1 MPDIPQLH
9 DIDDGFMGV
18 NSRLDP
24 GRVPKGYVCEAV
36 NRTFENQIIKNRW
49 GVVQPKWGGLWT
61 YETRTG
67 NVTTGSSSV
76 GGFSG
81 PVPINTILACDTS
94 ANNELVFKSGTR
106 LLSQSLDN
114 TNCVMSTEAY
124 SFTGSNPKTFKYYAS
139 TSSIVNIV
147 GIMTYRDE
155 VTGKQG
161 LLVASNTSRSSDGGQ
176 GKVYLLRP
184 NQSHLEVSLHGHDF
198 YDEVKFVQCGNGVV
212 LMRPGAARYYFKGSS
227 VNYSTSKITLNVTPD
242 LQTGDRII
250 VGVIGSSQ
258 NLWTKSSSIPSGQGY
273 GLFVNVV
280 GQSIS
285 LHLTQGDAIANA
297 NALTLSSTLT
307 STDRYY
313 FELQNTITGNDITQG
328 LESFQNDGLPLIMQS
343 SYDTV
348 TSKQVT
354 ALDNGF
360 NRIPSVS
367 SIISASASND
377 TITVPNHNFVAG
389 DQVTI
394 SNVTGITGVSSGNYY
409 VYPVDNNTLKLFTGD
424 TADTDSLNDATVA
437 AGTVVKNGSNQI
449 ASITITNQGAGY
461 LTAPTI
467 TIIDGGGTSATASAT
482 ITDGK
487 VTSVSI
493 TNAGSGYT
501 GTPTCTFSSPSTLVN
516 ITAVTSPAGTIK
528 KYGASGANV
537 PAGRTGLYFQ
547 NRLLMVYGNDYLA
560 VSDVLDPLHYLALTN
575 EFKLNTGTNDR
586 VVAIYP
592 FNATTLV
599 VFKERSVLAIENL
612 YGDLSSTRL
621 MEVTREFGCVA
632 PNSIVGTGSD
642 IIFLS
647 QRGVV
652 SMRQTDYG
660 TTQSVVVPMSDDVQN
675 LISEID
681 QGYWSGACASYFD
694 NRYILSTPVEG
705 VGSTNTRTIVFNFLN
720 KSWEGYWEGNLLI
733 PKYYERLVIAGNEY
747 LIFADNS
754 NYIHYYD
761 KEALCDRK
769 MDGTEYQIS
778 TSLTFR
784 GYQAGSTEHKQW
796 TDLKFEFNTW
806 NPSYSISTI
815 FEGVSEEFVYATN
828 VTKDRT
834 KYYTYG
840 VSDYVTTNSNNDF
853 LVRYRQD
860 YSTKP
865 VLVSGSNGFKAG
877 LHQGFMH
884 KVRLKGH
891 CATLQPVLE
900 TSQGSVI
907 VISSMVS
914 GLPYRL
920 YGRNDS

>member
-1 MPDIPQLH
+1 MPDLPLLNG
-9 DIDDGFMGV
+9 IDDGFMGV

-24 GRVPKGYVCEAV
+24 GRVPEGYVCEAI
-36 NRTFENQIIKNRW
+36 NRIFENQIIKNRW

-67 NVTTGSSSV
+67 SVTTGSSSV
-76 GGFSG
+76 TNVSG
-81 PVPINTILACDTS
+81 PIPLNTIVACDTS
-94 ANNELVFKSGTR
+94 ANNELVFKAGTR
-106 LLSQSLDN
+106 ITYQSVDN
-114 TNCVMSTEAY
+114 TNCTMSTAAY

-139 TSSIVNIV
+139 TSGITSIV
-147 GIMTYRDE
+147 GMLTYRDE

-161 LLVASNTSRSSDGGQ
+161 LLVASNVARTSDGGQ

-198 YDEVKFVQCGNGVV
+198 YDDIKFVQCGNGVV
-212 LMRPGAARYYFKGSS
+212 LMRPGPARYYFKGSS
-227 VNYSTSKITLNVTPD
+227 ANSTTNKFTLNVTPD
-242 LQTGDRII
+242 LQTGDRVII
-250 VGVIGSSQ
+250 NTIGNSQ
-258 NLWTKSSSIPSGQGY
+258 PLWQKSTSVPSGQGY

-280 GQSIS
+280 GAAVS
-285 LHLTQGDAIANA
+285 LHLTYGDAIVGANKLSL
-297 NALTLSSTLT
+297 NASLT
-307 STDRYY
+307 SSDRFYL
-313 FELQNTITGNDITQG
+313 ELQNTITGNDITQG

-367 SIISASASND
+367 SIISASADND
-377 TITVPNHNFVAG
+377 TLTVPNHNFVAG

-394 SNVTGITGVSSGNYY
+394 SNAIGITGVSSGNYY
-409 VYPVDNNTLKLFTGD
+409 VYPVDNNTIKLFTGD
-424 TADTDSLNDATVA
+424 TADTDSLNDATIA
-437 AGTVVKNGSNQI
+437 TGTVIKSGTTI
-449 ASITITNQGAGY
+449 GSITINNQGAGY
-461 LTAPTI
+461 LAAPTVA
-467 TIIDGGGTSATASAT
+467 IIDGGGSGATASAT

-487 VTSVSI
+487 VTAV
-493 TNAGSGYT
+493 TVTPGSGYS
-501 GTPTCTFSSPSTLVN
+501 GTPTCTFSAPSTLVN
-516 ITAVTSPAGTIK
+516 ITNVSSPSGTIK

-560 VSDVLDPLHYLALTN
+560 VSDVLDPLHYQALSN

-652 SMRQTDYG
+652 SMKQTDYG
-660 TTQSVVVPMSDDVQN
+660 TTQSVVVPMSDDVQD
-675 LISEID
+675 LISQID
-681 QGYWSGACASYFD
+681 QGYWNGACAAYFD
-694 NRYILSTPVEG
+694 NRYILSVPIEG
-705 VGSTNTRTIVFNFLN
+705 QGSNNTKTLVFNFLN
-720 KSWEGYWEGNLLI
+720 KAWEGYWEGSLLI
-733 PKYYERLVIAGNEY
+733 PKYYERLVIANNEY
-747 LIFADNS
+747 LVFSDAS
-754 NYIHYYD
+754 NYINYFY
-761 KEALCDRK
+761 KESLCDRSIAGVEHPIETK
-769 MDGTEYQIS
+769 V
-778 TSLTFR
+778 TFR
-784 GYQAGSTEHKQW
+784 GYQGGSTEHKQW

-806 NPSYSISTI
+806 NPEYSISTI
-815 FEGVSEEFVYATN
+815 FEGVSEEFIYVTN
-828 VTKDRT
+828 ATKDRT

-840 VSDYVTTNSNNDF
+840 VSDYVTTNSNDNF
-853 LVRYRQD
+853 LARYRQD

-865 VLVSGSNGFKAG
+865 VLQCGSNGFKSG

-907 VISSMVS
+907 VISCMVS

-920 YGRNDS
+920 YGKNDS